1 MNLYFIQ
8 FFHLLF
14 KILDEAKD
22 SVTSIQVSDYE
33 ILTGSAD
40 GCIRRYDLRNGK
52 MTVDFIGSK
61 SYIKDIVTV
70 LVLTHLP
77 EARDK

>member
-1 MNLYFIQ
+1 MKNVKHEFIFYFI
-8 FFHLLF
+8 FSHLF

-52 MTVDFIGSK
+52 MTVDLIGSK
-61 SYIKDIVTV
+61 SYTKYIISERLLFNIK
-70 LVLTHLP
+70 
-77 EARDK
+77 